1 MDAEAVLHGQ
11 IRKPI
16 ATWSLLL
23 IISAFAVAPLF
34 PVAQRV
40 LGYSAWLSLPLG
52 ALGIG
57 WTLATGLV
65 YRRGGL
71 ASTLYRALNRGE
83 TIVFLV
89 ICLAGVTQSGNPA
102 SVVWLLHFAHVVTCG
117 TSGGERRF
125 NLALFTVLP
134 LVPIVTFTV
143 TQGLAAGALV
153 TAIAGIAL
161 YAYAVMSATA
171 ARLSETQRHRD
182 RLEAQLTAL
191 TVSKERARIA
201 RDLHDGVGA
210 ELSSL
215 FWQLQSLRAA
225 ATTPEAQASFD
236 TLTARITQ
244 STDELRNVVW
254 ELRATSLSWPELL
267 AHLRTRCLELAGGEA
282 SVNVVAD
289 EGETREI
296 PGDVRMHV
304 ARIVQ
309 EAVRN
314 AIHHGRARHLELR
327 LSLGDVLRVEI
338 EDDGHGIAPDAS
350 RRSVGGLRNLDVRV
364 KSLGGVFT
372 AAPRSLGGGTSVR
385 AEIPLLPA
393 PVMPSSTVA

>member
-1 MDAEAVLHGQ
+1 MNAEAVLHRQ
-11 IRKPI
+11 IRGPL

-23 IISAFAVAPLF
+23 IIAAFAVAPLF
-34 PVAQRV
+34 PVDQRV
-40 LGYSAWLSLPLG
+40 LGYSPWLSLPLG

-57 WTLATGLV
+57 WTVAAGV
-65 YRRGGL
+65 AYRRLGL
-71 ASTLYRALNRGE
+71 GSTPYRVLNRGE

-89 ICLAGVTQSGNPA
+89 ICLAGVIQSGNPA
-102 SVVWLLHFAHVVTCG
+102 SVVWLFHFAHVVTCG

-125 NLALFTVLP
+125 NLTLFAVLP
-134 LVPIVTFTV
+134 LVAVVTFTV
-143 TQGLAAGALV
+143 TQGLASGALV

-171 ARLSETQRHRD
+171 VRLSETQRQRD
-182 RLEAQLTAL
+182 RLEAQVTAL

-215 FWQLQSLRAA
+215 FWQLQSLRAT

-236 TLTARITQ
+236 TLTSRITQ

-254 ELRATSLSWPELL
+254 ELRATSLTWPELL

-282 SVNVVAD
+282 SVHVVAD
-289 EGETREI
+289 EAETREI

-314 AIHHGRARHLELR
+314 AIHHGRARRLELR
-327 LSLGDVLRVEI
+327 LSLSDVLRVEI
-338 EDDGHGIAPDAS
+338 DDDGHGIPPDAS

-364 KSLGGVFT
+364 KSLGGVFS
-372 AAPRSLGGGTSVR
+372 AAPRALGGGTSVR
-385 AEIPLLPA
+385 AEIPLMPA
-393 PVMPSSTVA
+393 SGGRSSTVA

>member
-1 MDAEAVLHGQ
+1 MNAEAVLHRQ
-11 IRKPI
+11 IRSPL

-23 IISAFAVAPLF
+23 IIAAFALAPLF
-34 PVAQRV
+34 PVDQRV
-40 LGYSAWLSLPLG
+40 LGYSAWLGLPLG

-57 WTLATGLV
+57 WTLAA
-65 YRRGGL
+65 GL
-71 ASTLYRALNRGE
+71 AYRLHGFSSRLYQVLNRGE

-89 ICLAGVTQSGNPA
+89 ICLAAVIQSGNPA
-102 SVVWLLHFAHVVTCG
+102 SVVWLFHFAHVVTCG
-117 TSGGERRF
+117 TSGAERRF
-125 NLALFTVLP
+125 NLAVFTVLP
-134 LVPIVTFTV
+134 LVPVVTFAV
-143 TQGLAAGALV
+143 WQGLESGALV
-153 TAIAGIAL
+153 AAIAGIAL

-171 ARLSETQRHRD
+171 NRLSESQRQRD

-236 TLTARITQ
+236 TLTSRITQ

-254 ELRATSLSWPELL
+254 ELRATSLTWPELL

-282 SVNVVAD
+282 SVHVVAD
-289 EGETREI
+289 EAETREV

-338 EDDGHGIAPDAS
+338 DDDGNGIAPDAS

-364 KSLGGVFT
+364 KSLGGVFS
-372 AAPRSLGGGTSVR
+372 AAPRALGRGTSIR
-385 AEIPLLPA
+385 AEIPLPA
-393 PVMPSSTVA
+393 EPAMPSSTVA